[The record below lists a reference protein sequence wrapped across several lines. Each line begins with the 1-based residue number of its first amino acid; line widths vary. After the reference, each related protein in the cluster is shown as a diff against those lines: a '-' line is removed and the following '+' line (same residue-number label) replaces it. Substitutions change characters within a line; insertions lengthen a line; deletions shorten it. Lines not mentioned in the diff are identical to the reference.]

1 MKYIDIANRFADY
14 PLIRVSDI
22 KMLYPDFDHRRLY
35 EWQKKGYIKKITK
48 NNYYFANRKYSEEEL
63 NWIAGEL
70 IKPSYLSLEYA
81 LSYYSLI
88 PETVYWR
95 TYITT
100 NRTKKIVTSLGNF
113 QYKKIQPSMY
123 FGFILK
129 KTTNNLYYQLAEPE
143 KAVLDWLYLRSD
155 IKNSDDLEEL
165 RFNKSEF
172 STKIDPVKLLSY
184 AKKINKPVLIRKI
197 KLLLKF
203 TKS

>member
-14 PLIRVSDI
+14 PLIRVGDI
-22 KMLYPDFDHRRLY
+22 KMLYPDFDSRRLY
-35 EWQKKGYIKKITK
+35 EWQKKGYIQKIIK
-48 NNYYFANRKYSEEEL
+48 NYYYFANRKYGEEEL

-113 QYKKIQPSMY
+113 QYQKIQPSMY

-165 RFNKSEF
+165 RFNNSEF

-184 AKKINKPVLIRKI
+184 AKKIKKPGLNRKI
-197 KLLLKF
+197 KLLLKL